1 MDAAA
6 EEIREAMLSSF
17 NRSVNPRL
25 VSVGTATP
33 PNTYTQQDLLEL
45 FKCDNPLVR
54 RFFESSHIR
63 KRHLVLPE
71 PGPDG
76 KLPTESGEQ
85 LIAKHKK
92 WGLRIGSEAVM
103 RCLHAYGARPSDVDY
118 LMVISSTGFLCP
130 GLASYLV
137 TECGM
142 RANTHRVDMLGMGCN
157 AGING
162 LVPTSQW
169 AAANPGGVALMVC
182 IEVCSAAYVFDMTVR
197 TGVVNS
203 LFGDGAAAA
212 LVVADRGQSAADGP
226 EIIDFECLM
235 IPEAREEM
243 RFDFEAGKFSFYL
256 GWEIPYLIGEHIGT
270 PVNRLLARAGLKR
283 RDIKHWVIH
292 SGGKK
297 VVDSIKYN
305 IGINEHDV
313 RHTRSILKDY
323 GNLSSGS
330 FLFSYQELQQED
342 AVRPGDW
349 GMFITMG
356 PGVSIETALVR
367 W

>member
-1 MDAAA
+1 
-6 EEIREAMLSSF
+6 
-17 NRSVNPRL
+17 
-25 VSVGTATP
+25 VSVGTANP
-33 PNTYTQQDLLEL
+33 PTTYTQQDLLEL
-45 FKCDNPLVR
+45 FHCDNALVR

-63 KRHLVLPE
+63 KRHLVLPD

-76 KLPTESGEQ
+76 QVPDESGEA
-85 LIAKHKK
+85 LIQKHKS
-92 WGLRIGSEAVM
+92 WGLRIGREAIE
-103 RCLHAYGARPSDVDY
+103 RCLAAHGARPADIDY

-142 RANTHRVDMLGMGCN
+142 RPNTHRVDMLGMGCN

-169 AAANPGGVALMVC
+169 AAANPGRLALMVC
-182 IEVCSAAYVFDMTVR
+182 VEVCSAAYVFDMTVR

-212 LVVADRGQSAADGP
+212 LIVAGASHDTADGP
-226 EIIDFECLM
+226 ALLDFECLM

-256 GWEIPYLIGEHIGT
+256 GWEIPYLLGEHIAT
-270 PVNRLLARAGLKR
+270 PVDALLRRNGLKR
-283 RDIKHWVIH
+283 RDVKHWVVH

-305 IGINEHDV
+305 IGLTEHDV
-313 RHTRSILKDY
+313 RHTRSVLQEY

-330 FLFSYQELQQED
+330 FLFSYQELQRED
-342 AVRPGDW
+342 VVRPGDR
-349 GMFITMG
+349 GVLITMG
-356 PGVSIETALVR
+356 PGISIETALLR